1 MKKLETV
8 KPICQI
14 CGKKNHSILKS
25 AILVRPEII
34 ELIRKEKP
42 DFSERG
48 WICMEDLDRFLQLY
62 VRSLII
68 EEKGELT
75 AIEEEVIKSIR
86 EQELLSDNIDAQY
99 QDSLTIGQ
107 KLADKMADF
116 GGSWRFIIL
125 FMIVIFSWLGLNSF
139 LLFKRPFDPF
149 PFILLNLVL
158 SCIAAIQAPVI
169 MMSQKRQ
176 ESRDRMRSVNDYQ
189 INLKAELEIRHLHQ
203 KIDHILSKQWE
214 RLIEIQEIQL
224 EIMEELRNKKN

>member
-1 MKKLETV
+1 MAKDKIV
-8 KPICQI
+8 RRVCQV
-14 CGKKNHSILKS
+14 CGKKNQSVLKS
-25 AILVRPEII
+25 AMLVRPEII

-42 DFSERG
+42 DFSEKG
-48 WICMEDLDRFLQLY
+48 WICVEDLDRFLQLY

-75 AIEEEVIKSIR
+75 AIEEEVIRSIR
-86 EQELLSDNIDAQY
+86 EQELLSDNIDTQY
-99 QDSLTIGQ
+99 QDSLTFGQ
-107 KLADKMADF
+107 KLADRVADF

-125 FMIVIFSWLGLNSF
+125 FMIVIFFWLGLNSF
-139 LLFKRPFDPF
+139 LLFSRPFDPF

-224 EIMEELRNKKN
+224 EIMEELRNKKK

>member
-1 MKKLETV
+1 MNKQQKIV
-8 KPICQI
+8 PQCQI
-14 CGKKNHSILKS
+14 CGKKNHSALKNTMM
-25 AILVRPEII
+25 VRPEII
-34 ELIRKEKP
+34 KIIRKDNP
-42 DFSERG
+42 DFSDHG
-48 WICMEDLDRFLQLY
+48 WICEEDLDHYMQQY

-68 EEKGELT
+68 EEKGEIT
-75 AIEEEVIKSIR
+75 AIEEEVVKSIR
-86 EQELLSDNIDAQY
+86 EQEILSDNIDAQY
-99 QDSLTIGQ
+99 QEGLTLGQ

-116 GGSWRFIIL
+116 GGSWKFIIL
-125 FMIVIFSWLGLNSF
+125 FMIVIFLWLGLNSYF
-139 LLFKRPFDPF
+139 LFSHPFDPF

-158 SCIAAIQAPVI
+158 SCIAAIQAPII

-224 EIMEELRNKKN
+224 EIMEEVRNKK

>member
-1 MKKLETV
+1 MV
-8 KPICQI
+8 KAEISKAVCQI
-14 CGKKNHSILKS
+14 CGKKNHSILKR
-25 AILVRPEII
+25 ALMIRPDVM

-42 DFSERG
+42 DFSENG
-48 WICMEDLDRFLQLY
+48 WICADDLDRFIQEY

-75 AIEEEVIKSIR
+75 AIEEEVIRSIR
-86 EQELLSDNIDAQY
+86 EQELVSDNIDAQY

-116 GGSWRFIIL
+116 GGSWKFIII
-125 FMIVIFSWLGLNSF
+125 FSIVIFLWLGLNSY
-139 LLFKRPFDPF
+139 LLFSRPFDPF

-203 KIDHILSKQWE
+203 KIDHILSKQWD

-224 EIMEELRNKKN
+224 EIMEELRDKKK